1 MFNLSEYTTVRE
13 RLIEFWKRYPNGRIE
28 TEILEWSDIR
38 FIVAARLYRE
48 ATDEKPFST
57 GLANEVIT
65 DRGVNKD
72 FALENGATSA
82 LGIAC
87 GHANI
92 GIDKHKPSREE
103 MSKVI
108 GEPVSMAKVVATKV
122 VTPRVTKPAVQ
133 DLVQAIQAAD
143 AESAEQDYWTTPVN
157 DYMKVVDA
165 PQTLEK
171 AIENVAAIIGTGE
184 AQEAPNCKHGHMRWR
199 DGEKNGRPWG
209 GYQCAHMNPGG
220 VKSDCAPAWYRM
232 GSDGKWHPQEVRA

>member
-28 TEILEWSDIR
+28 TEILEWSDHR

-48 ATDEKPFST
+48 TTDEKPFST

-103 MSKVI
+103 MSKVVAAK
-108 GEPVSMAKVVATKV
+108 PV
-122 VTPRVTKPAVQ
+122 KPSVQ
-133 DLVQAIQAAD
+133 DLEASIRKAD
-143 AESAEQDYWTTPVN
+143 AEPAEQDYWTTPVN
-157 DYMKVVDA
+157 EYNKVVQA
-165 PQTLEK
+165 PVTLDK
-171 AIENVAAIIGTGE
+171 AMETIAAVMGTGE
-184 AQEAPNCKHGHMRWR
+184 AQEAPSCKHGHMNWR
-199 DGEKNGRPWG
+199 EGEKNGKAWG
-209 GYQCAHMNPGG
+209 GFMCSVINHQGG
-220 VKSDCAPAWYRM
+220 EPKCSAIWYVV
-232 GSDGKWHPQEVRA
+232 GSDGKWQPQKARV